1 MENITLGQIAA
12 SIAFIVSLIGGIEF
26 MFIRLSKKLNS
37 IVSTIVE
44 SETGKYIKDQKEAS
58 LCLLRSNLTSK
69 YYVYSELGSIPYY
82 EKENCNYMYAQYKK
96 MGGNSYI
103 EEIME
108 EINNLPIK
116 K

>member
-58 LCLLRSNLTSK
+58 LNRDLTCFFF
-69 YYVYSELGSIPYY
+69 I
-82 EKENCNYMYAQYKK
+82 KERTQYAR
-96 MGGNSYI
+96 
-103 EEIME
+103 
-108 EINNLPIK
+108 
-116 K
+116 